1 VRLTRLV
8 LERFRNLE
16 SAELQVDAPFVVL
29 HGPNAQGKT
38 NALEAVHLLATL
50 KPLRGRRVRDL
61 VRWGEREAALAGWV
75 EHEGVTRHYRVDLG
89 PDGRN
94 ARLDGK
100 RPDDLADYFAG
111 VRAITFTPS
120 DERVV
125 SGSPGWRRDW
135 LDRAV
140 FTAQPAHLGRVRTYR
155 RALDQ
160 KAALLR
166 KGRADRAY
174 LEVLDDQLAQL
185 GAELVHRRVQMLREL
200 APHVVALHERIA
212 GTTVPLALRYHTAAK
227 GDSVEER
234 TASLR
239 ARLAEVSPR
248 ERDRGTTLAGP
259 QLDDVKVLLD
269 EHAARTYGSRG
280 QVRSL
285 VLSLKL
291 AELVAARARGD
302 VPLFLV
308 DDVSSEL
315 DRART
320 GRLVQLLAELSAQ
333 VILTTTA
340 PEHLSALPADDTLLL
355 SVADGVICTTG
366 SGSSAIESA
375 PSEG

>member
-1 VRLTRLV
+1 
-8 LERFRNLE
+8 
-16 SAELQVDAPFVVL
+16 
-29 HGPNAQGKT
+29 
-38 NALEAVHLLATL
+38 
-50 KPLRGRRVRDL
+50 
-61 VRWGEREAALAGWV
+61 
-75 EHEGVTRHYRVDLG
+75 
-89 PDGRN
+89 
-94 ARLDGK
+94 
-100 RPDDLADYFAG
+100 
-111 VRAITFTPS
+111 
-120 DERVV
+120 
-125 SGSPGWRRDW
+125 
-135 LDRAV
+135 
-140 FTAQPAHLGRVRTYR
+140 VRTYR

-234 TASLR
+234 TASLC